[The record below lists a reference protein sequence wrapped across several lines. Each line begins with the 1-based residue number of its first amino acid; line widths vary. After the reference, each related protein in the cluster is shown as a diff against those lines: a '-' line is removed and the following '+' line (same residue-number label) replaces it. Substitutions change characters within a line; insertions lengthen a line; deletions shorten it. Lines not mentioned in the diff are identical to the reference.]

1 MFSHAE
7 PSKECP
13 CCTTPGP
20 GGRNRNQGTRYFP
33 ALNKSAS
40 PVKVY
45 LQHQWERISEL
56 SCCPQDVTNSS
67 PVKTVLE
74 SLAHPARRESHV
86 SVMCHVPCVIV
97 QAQHSRSSQRQ
108 HINLPQKPTK
118 IEDVPFR
125 SFLYPGLLIYKYLEY
140 QTKVQTIWFIFYI
153 FKKFPKKP
161 TCITAC
167 AAQLILFKWVLLLM
181 STEVTRNMSP

>member
-1 MFSHAE
+1 MSMLHHARSRRKEQE
-7 PSKECP
+7 PRHQAS
-13 CCTTPGP
+13 
-20 GGRNRNQGTRYFP
+20 Q
-33 ALNKSAS
+33 NKSAS
-40 PVKVY
+40 AVNVY

-140 QTKVQTIWFIFYI
+140 QTKVQTIWFLFFYI
-153 FKKFPKKP
+153 FKKKSQKAYMHNCMCNP
-161 TCITAC
+161 IDIA
-167 AAQLILFKWVLLLM
+167 
-181 STEVTRNMSP
+181 